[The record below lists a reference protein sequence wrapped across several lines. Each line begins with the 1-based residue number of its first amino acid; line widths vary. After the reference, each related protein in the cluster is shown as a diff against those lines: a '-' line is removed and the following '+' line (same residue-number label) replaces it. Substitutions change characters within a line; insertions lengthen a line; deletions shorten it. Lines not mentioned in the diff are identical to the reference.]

1 MNIVRVLSPCLAQI
15 KMYVSCPDS
24 TGSYTKGNHEPCSK
38 AKRWKG
44 GLRSRQDE
52 AKAATHLVLI
62 QWFAMYFA
70 PAFNKASIKLIQYC
84 SVLGIPHI
92 RVIQMALRL
101 PTWSISM
108 CWIRVTSRR
117 CWCRATRAVDSHIFQ
132 MDTVVRSNR
141 ISSAG
146 DQSWF
151 CTRTPD
157 IVQQDRSGCR
167 TIATRKKKI
176 CHRIPSI
183 AHSKPSM
190 RP

>member
-1 MNIVRVLSPCLAQI
+1 
-15 KMYVSCPDS
+15 
-24 TGSYTKGNHEPCSK
+24 
-38 AKRWKG
+38 
-44 GLRSRQDE
+44 
-52 AKAATHLVLI
+52 
-62 QWFAMYFA
+62 
-70 PAFNKASIKLIQYC
+70 
-84 SVLGIPHI
+84 
-92 RVIQMALRL
+92 MALRI

-183 AHSKPSM
+183 AHSKPSIWGHSSRKVSSVGKTKISGLLLIHLSLHQIM
-190 RP
+190 WYLWVNWREGVLYLFIWDQLHKATKT